1 MRNKRAE
8 SVLKGTGAG
17 RKSEDRAPLTYIFVL
32 APSVFYPTPR
42 VDTSE
47 TNDPDGGKKRRKQE
61 RKEGRKD
68 VGRTKGRNA
77 WKIDRF
83 EKNRDRSFV
92 DE

>member
-47 TNDPDGGKKRRKQE
+47 TNDPDGGKKGENKKE
-61 RKEGRKD
+61 RKEGRM
-68 VGRTKGRNA
+68 
-77 WKIDRF
+77 
-83 EKNRDRSFV
+83 
-92 DE
+92 

>member
-1 MRNKRAE
+1 M
-8 SVLKGTGAG
+8 
-17 RKSEDRAPLTYIFVL
+17 
-32 APSVFYPTPR
+32 
-42 VDTSE
+42 DTSE

-83 EKNRDRSFV
+83 EKKRDRSFV